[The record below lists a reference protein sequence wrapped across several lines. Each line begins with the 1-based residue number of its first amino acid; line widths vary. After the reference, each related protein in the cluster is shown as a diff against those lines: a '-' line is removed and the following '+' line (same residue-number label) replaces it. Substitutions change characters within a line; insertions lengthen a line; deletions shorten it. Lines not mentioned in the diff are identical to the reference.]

1 MSPEALLQAS
11 QSGEQVEF
19 LPDPAG
25 IISAEAARD
34 FGTEVY
40 RIFREHGTTGPME
53 EGDKALNIVLQEASD
68 PSSPLHK
75 HLEWDDSIAGH
86 KHRLDQCRHYIRHVY
101 IQVIHRDK
109 PQMVRALVSV
119 IQSNGNGRSYKPI
132 LLVDTTEQEYLVKS
146 ARQELARWRKRYEVY
161 SHLDEI
167 SRLVRGVEGLLGE
180 GCDEA

>member
-86 KHRLDQCRHYIRHVY
+86 KHRLDQCRRLDHHDRQSDGGHG
-101 IQVIHRDK
+101 QCRRDRLR
-109 PQMVRALVSV
+109 P
-119 IQSNGNGRSYKPI
+119 GG
-132 LLVDTTEQEYLVKS
+132 D
-146 ARQELARWRKRYEVY
+146 
-161 SHLDEI
+161 LDPGDEC
-167 SRLVRGVEGLLGE
+167 RDRG
-180 GCDEA
+180 